1 MIIMSFKDLKIEDNY
16 DTESDDLLNDFYIP
30 VLSEAT
36 EYYRAVGFFTSP
48 SLSCVAPG
56 LKKFIQKNG
65 KMKLV
70 CGTDIPDEDVK
81 AIIKGEKSKE
91 KVLSDNFI
99 EELERLDEI
108 DMDEADEFDIATKR
122 GVEILAWMV
131 EHDLLEI
138 KVAVKLDK
146 NGNPAKGINGELHY
160 KIGVFNDGTNW
171 ISTNGSNNA
180 TPFGLT
186 ENWEHFEVYRAWE
199 PKDYDRFQGH
209 VDLFMRTWEG
219 KTSNYEILNIPEAA
233 ERELISRSKG
243 PFEKLPFIEDNPPKP
258 SKNPHEPQ
266 NEENKPT
273 LFDYQVTAKNRWLN
287 NNKRGIFAM
296 ATGTGKT
303 YTALGCLE
311 EVLNEKENLVTI
323 ITAPYMHLVSQW
335 KESVESFGLKNK
347 FDKIITVDSS
357 NPKGMDEFK
366 KAVGDVDM
374 DYLDNVLVF
383 TTHDSYWRP
392 NFINFINAEE
402 DWDCKFF
409 IIADEMHGLG
419 SYNRQKGLLPQYD
432 YRLGLSATPTRHFD
446 EIGTERLM
454 GYFGGEVYSFNLAR
468 ALTETNPR
476 THQTYLT
483 PYKYHVYPAN
493 LSLKELSDYDHETRI
508 IRNAC
513 QSVKNGN
520 ESSKRSLESA
530 LRRRADIIKTADDKL
545 DVLREI
551 LKDLIKKGPEHYTH
565 LLIYCNDKKQMKKVV
580 NIVGNEFG
588 LSAKTFTSDDD
599 AKPDKDTGKSE
610 RDIILEDLDNG
621 TYDALVAIRCLDEG
635 VDVPSA
641 TNAILMCNTTNPR
654 EFIQRI
660 GRIIRRY
667 EGKTFANV
675 YDIAITPSKMYPKF
689 RELENKIQEKEKI
702 RTDLIGETAFEVN
715 YHD

>member
-1 MIIMSFKDLKIEDNY
+1 MSFKDLKIKDNY
-16 DTESDDLLNDFYIP
+16 DTESDNLLNDFYIP
-30 VLSEAT
+30 VLSETA

-48 SLSCVAPG
+48 CLSCVAPG

-70 CGTDIPDEDVK
+70 CGTDIPEEDVK

-91 KVLSDNFI
+91 RVLSDNFI
-99 EELERLDEI
+99 KELERLDEI
-108 DMDEADEFDIATKR
+108 DMDEDEEFDIATKR

-160 KIGVFNDGTNW
+160 KIGIFNDGTNW

-180 TPFGLT
+180 TPFGLMV
-186 ENWEHFEVYRAWE
+186 NWEHFEVYRAWKSE
-199 PKDYDRFQGH
+199 DYKRFQGH
-209 VDLFMRTWEG
+209 VDLFMKTWEG

-233 ERELISRSKG
+233 ERELISRS
-243 PFEKLPFIEDNPPKP
+243 PPSLDAIPFIENNPPGHSGVP
-258 SKNPHEPQ
+258 NEPQ
-266 NEENKPT
+266 IREDRPT
-273 LFDYQVTAKNRWLN
+273 LFEYQETAKNRWLS

-311 EVLNEKENLVTI
+311 EVLNDGENLVTI
-323 ITAPYMHLVSQW
+323 VTAPYMHLISQW
-335 KESVESFGLKNK
+335 KESVESFGLKDR
-347 FDKIITVDSS
+347 FDQIITVDSS
-357 NPKGMDEFK
+357 NPNGMEEFHN
-366 KAVGDVDM
+366 AVEDVNM

-383 TTHDSYWRP
+383 TTHYSYWRP
-392 NFINFINAEE
+392 KFIDFIKSEN
-402 DWDCKFF
+402 DWNCKFF

-419 SYNRQKGLLPQYD
+419 SYKRQEGLITQYD

-454 GYFGGEVYSFNLAR
+454 GYFGGEVYSFDLGR
-468 ALTETNPR
+468 ALTEHHPK
-476 THQTYLT
+476 THQSYLT
-483 PYKYHVYPAN
+483 PYIYNVYSAH
-493 LSLKELSDYDHETRI
+493 LSLRELSDYDHETTI

-513 QSVKNGN
+513 ENVKKGN
-520 ESSKRSLESA
+520 KSSQKSLERS
-530 LRRRADIIKTADDKL
+530 LRRRANIIKTADDKL
-545 DVLREI
+545 DVLRDI
-551 LKDLIKKGPEHYTH
+551 LNDLIKKGPEYYTN
-565 LLIYCNDKKQMKKVV
+565 LLIYCNDKKQMADVL

-588 LSAKTFTSDDD
+588 LRAKTFTSEDD
-599 AKPDKDTGKSE
+599 ATPDKFTGKSR

-621 TYDALVAIRCLDEG
+621 TYDALVAIKCLDEG

-667 EGKTFANV
+667 EGKTFAHV
-675 YDIAITPSKMYPKF
+675 YDIAIKPSGFYPKF

-702 RTDLIGETAFEVN
+702 RTDLIGDTAFEVN
-715 YHD
+715 YYD